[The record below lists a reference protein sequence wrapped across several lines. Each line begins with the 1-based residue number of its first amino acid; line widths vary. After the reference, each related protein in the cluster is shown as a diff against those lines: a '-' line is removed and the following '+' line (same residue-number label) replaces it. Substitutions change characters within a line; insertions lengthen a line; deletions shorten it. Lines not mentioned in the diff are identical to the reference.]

1 MYSKEKFSIAIF
13 LPLVLMYQKRHISLP
28 VGYKTARP
36 KTGDWKRLWRHFR
49 TSKLREKQISRS
61 FAYCELINSLRNGTI
76 VRCLQ
81 ENKKM
86 SEKSV
91 FREAW
96 SSEMTSQSLPVLCFW
111 SRGFVPP
118 PEVKLD
124 AFGTS
129 KYGEGKSLSKK
140 LFAILIRILR
150 RSNRANKKICHIHFK
165 LPGLSRNGPQGIGRW
180 KETLET
186 KWLFA
191 RSFYFYSLF

>member
-1 MYSKEKFSIAIF
+1 
-13 LPLVLMYQKRHISLP
+13 
-28 VGYKTARP
+28 
-36 KTGDWKRLWRHFR
+36 
-49 TSKLREKQISRS
+49 
-61 FAYCELINSLRNGTI
+61 
-76 VRCLQ
+76 
-81 ENKKM
+81 M

-180 KETLET
+180 KRPWKRSGCLPGHSIFILYFNVLILPHYGNIRWAECNKKIL
-186 KWLFA
+186 KFDYVLFFVM
-191 RSFYFYSLF
+191 RNKGQQDLRLSLCQNVIM